1 MLLWKQTAAFSRA
14 YELTGDEGGVQARL
28 EFPKLIGTNAVAHAG
43 GRAWEFGRHGNPMGR
58 TSIRLS
64 GSEQEHASF
73 LPHAVGKKGEIT
85 WTAGGRRMVWMP
97 TNLWET
103 EWQWITAE
111 EEGLV
116 GLKRRNALLTTV
128 EAHLADWGAEEPD
141 LYLLICLGLYTLL
154 VDESPAGE

>member
-1 MLLWKQTAAFSRA
+1 MLEWKQTAAFSRA
-14 YELTGDEGGVQARL
+14 YELKGEAGLVEARL
-28 EFPKLIGTNAVAHAG
+28 EFPKLIGTNALAHIE
-43 GRAWEFGRHGNPMGR
+43 GRVWEFGRHGNPTGR
-58 TSIRLS
+58 TSIRIA

-103 EWQWITAE
+103 EWQWITAA

-128 EAHLADWGAEEPD
+128 EVHLAEWAAEEADVPM
-141 LYLLICLGLYTLL
+141 LVCLGLYTLL
-154 VDESPAGE
+154 VDESAD